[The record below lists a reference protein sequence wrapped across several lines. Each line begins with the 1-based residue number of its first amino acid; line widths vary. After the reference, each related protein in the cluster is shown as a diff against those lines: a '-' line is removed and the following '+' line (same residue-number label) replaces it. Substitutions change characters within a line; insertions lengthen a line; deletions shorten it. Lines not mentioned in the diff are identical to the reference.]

1 MLDSSSDDYNMADD
15 DTRINTKNPI
25 LNMTILGLLKK
36 QNRKTMMMMIPKKKI
51 YYGLKIY

>member
-36 QNRKTMMMMIPKKKI
+36 QNRRTVTMILKKDQLMTK
-51 YYGLKIY
+51 GQT